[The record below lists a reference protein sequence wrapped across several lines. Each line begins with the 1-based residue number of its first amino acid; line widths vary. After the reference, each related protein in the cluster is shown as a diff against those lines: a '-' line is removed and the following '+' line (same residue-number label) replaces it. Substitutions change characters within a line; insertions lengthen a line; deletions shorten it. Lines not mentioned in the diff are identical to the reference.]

1 MIDHALR
8 DQLKDVHAYALTIYQ
23 RDDLY
28 ALDLDGFARNIAW
41 AADRGVRVFCG
52 GWRDWRKRRVGSD
65 RARGVGRVCPSDGGR
80 AGAGGADLARQLG

>member
-8 DQLKDVHAYALTIYQ
+8 DQLRDVHAYALTIYQ

-41 AADRGVRVFCG
+41 AADRGCG
-52 GWRDWRKRRVGSD
+52 F
-65 RARGVGRVCPSDGGR
+65 
-80 AGAGGADLARQLG
+80 L